1 MVKVCKISKDTF
13 LSNKTQGIKKKNI
26 KMRIICIGKY
36 LNRFKG
42 NFDQITPKFWFG
54 LNCDFEI

>member
-1 MVKVCKISKDTF
+1 MGPKEFK
-13 LSNKTQGIKKKNI
+13 NNI
-26 KMRIICIGKY
+26 KMGKKCIGKY

-42 NFDQITPKFWFG
+42 NFEQITPKFGFG